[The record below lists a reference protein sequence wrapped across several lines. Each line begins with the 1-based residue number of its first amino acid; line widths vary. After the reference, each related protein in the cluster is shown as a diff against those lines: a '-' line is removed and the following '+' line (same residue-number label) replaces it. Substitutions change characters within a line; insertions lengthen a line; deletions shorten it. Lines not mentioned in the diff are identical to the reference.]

1 MRISLLFSVIGFFY
15 VKNRGK
21 GGLVGRFVPRR
32 KRADRDFLRI
42 AAEKAA
48 MKWHKVRSGDTVSG
62 IAAKYGK
69 SQRQIVSL
77 NPGLNVNR
85 IRIGQKIRVN

>member
-1 MRISLLFSVIGFFY
+1 M
-15 VKNRGK
+15 
-21 GGLVGRFVPRR
+21 
-32 KRADRDFLRI
+32 RI

-48 MKWHKVRSGDTVSG
+48 MKWHTVRSGETVSG

-77 NPGLNVNR
+77 NPGLNANR